1 MTNNGETKLKQALT
15 VAQLYYEENFSQ
27 ATIAKRMK
35 LSRPTIS
42 RLLQLAK
49 ESGLVKVQIENPF
62 INYADLAKV
71 LSQRYHAQIKI
82 VPSHYAG
89 QATNLGSVGSY
100 AADYLTNLV
109 KPNDIIGIGW
119 GKTIHAITTNLA
131 EQTIPGVQTVQ
142 LKGGFSFSHEKTY
155 AYESINELA
164 KAFQTRAQYLPLP
177 TIFDSKTTKEL
188 VEQDR
193 FIKQILDLGQKANI
207 ALFTVGSTDSNS
219 LLFNLGY
226 LTKEQKNEIQAK
238 AVGDVVSRF
247 IDSDG
252 QIIDQELNERT
263 VGIEVQDLGR
273 KESSIVVASG
283 LRKAAAV
290 HAVLKAQYANVAIID
305 VMLAQSLIDY
315 E

>member
-1 MTNNGETKLKQALT
+1 MTNNGETKLKQALI
-15 VAQLYYEENFSQ
+15 VAQLYYEENLSQ
-27 ATIAKRMK
+27 AAIAKKMK

-49 ESGLVKVQIENPF
+49 ESGLVKIEIENPF
-62 INYADLAKV
+62 INYSDLTNV
-71 LSQRYHAQIKI
+71 LAQRYHAQIKI

-89 QATNLGSVGSY
+89 QQTSLDSVGAY
-100 AADYLTNLV
+100 AASFLTNLV

-119 GKTIHAITTNLA
+119 GKTIHAVTTNLT
-131 EQTIPGVQTVQ
+131 EQTIPGVKTVQ
-142 LKGGFSFSHEKTY
+142 LKGGFSFNHEKTY

-164 KAFQTRAQYLPLP
+164 QAFQTRAQYLPLP

-207 ALFTVGSTDSNS
+207 ALFTVGSTNNNS

-226 LTKEQKNEIQAK
+226 LTKAQKNEIQAK

-263 VGIEVQDLGR
+263 IGIEVQALGQ

-283 LRKAAAV
+283 LRKTAAV
-290 HAVLKAQYANVAIID
+290 HALLKARYANIAIID
-305 VMLAQSLIDY
+305 ATIAQSLIDY

>member
-1 MTNNGETKLKQALT
+1 MTNNGETKLKQALI
-15 VAQLYYEENFSQ
+15 VAQLYYEENLSQ
-27 ATIAKRMK
+27 AAIAKKMK

-49 ESGLVKVQIENPF
+49 ESGLVKIEIENPF
-62 INYADLAKV
+62 INYSDLTNV
-71 LSQRYHAQIKI
+71 LAQRYHAQIKI

-89 QATNLGSVGSY
+89 QQTSLDSVGAY
-100 AADYLTNLV
+100 AASFLTNLV

-119 GKTIHAITTNLA
+119 GKTIHAVTTNLT
-131 EQTIPGVQTVQ
+131 EQTIPGVKTVQ
-142 LKGGFSFSHEKTY
+142 LKGGFSFNHEKTY

-164 KAFQTRAQYLPLP
+164 QAFQTRAQYLPLP

-207 ALFTVGSTDSNS
+207 ALFTVGSANNNS

-226 LTKEQKNEIQAK
+226 LTKAQKNEIQAK

-263 VGIEVQDLGR
+263 IGIEVQALGQ

-283 LRKAAAV
+283 LRKTAAV
-290 HAVLKAQYANVAIID
+290 HAVLKARYANIAIID
-305 VMLAQSLIDY
+305 ATLAQSLIDY